1 MDYTETKKAFRQI
14 EYWRKDIAEKQ
25 QRHINNIT
33 NKDILIYLARSE
45 VKKLNIDDVSKS
57 FSCAKE
63 KMMEKQC
70 ERQCTACAVE
80 DIRKIAQ

>member
-14 EYWRKDIAEKQ
+14 EDWRKEIAEKE

-45 VKKLNIDDVSKS
+45 VKKLNIDDVSKCPYCNS
-57 FSCAKE
+57 EYVNKTYNYCNSCE
-63 KMMEKQC
+63 KHYN
-70 ERQCTACAVE
+70 
-80 DIRKIAQ
+80 